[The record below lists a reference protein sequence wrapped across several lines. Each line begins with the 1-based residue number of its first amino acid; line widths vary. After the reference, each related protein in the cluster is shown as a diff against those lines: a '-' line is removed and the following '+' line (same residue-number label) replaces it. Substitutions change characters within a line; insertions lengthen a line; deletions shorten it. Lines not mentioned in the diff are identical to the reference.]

1 MANTFRVITKD
12 VMPASAGTP
21 ETLYT
26 CPSSTTAIVLG
37 LIMTNMHT
45 NVVTVDVILSSD
57 TTTGVNTGAAANNT
71 DMFLLNDTPIP
82 EGSTLEVLSG
92 NKLCLQT
99 TDILKIDCSIT
110 DKISVALTIMEIT

>member
-1 MANTFRVITKD
+1 MANTFRVITHD

-37 LIMTNMHT
+37 LIITNMHSA
-45 NVVTVDVILSSD
+45 VVTADVILSSD
-57 TTTGVNTGAAANNT
+57 TTTSVNTGAAANNT
-71 DMFLLNDTPIP
+71 DVFLLNDTPIP

-92 NKLCLQT
+92 NKLALQT
-99 TDILKIDCSIT
+99 TDILKIDCSIA
-110 DKISVALTIMEIT
+110 DKLSLALTIMEIT

>member
-1 MANTFRVITKD
+1 MANTFRVITHD

>member
-1 MANTFRVITKD
+1 MANTFRVITHD

-37 LIMTNMHT
+37 LILTNKHT
-45 NVVTVDVILSSD
+45 QVVTADVILSSD
-57 TTTGVNTGAAANNT
+57 TTTSVNTGAAANNT
-71 DMFLLNDTPIP
+71 DVFLLNDTPIP
-82 EGSTLEVLSG
+82 EGSTLEILSG
-92 NKLCLQT
+92 NKLALQT
-99 TDILKIDCSIT
+99 TEKKKIDCSIA

>member
-12 VMPASAGTP
+12 VAPASAGTP

-26 CPSSTTAIVLG
+26 CPSSTTAIILG
-37 LIMTNMHT
+37 LIIT
-45 NVVTVDVILSSD
+45 NVHTTLVTVDVILSSD
-57 TTTGVNTGAAANNT
+57 TTTSTNTGAAANNT

-82 EGSTLEVLSG
+82 EGSTLEILSG

-99 TDILKIDCSIT
+99 TDILKIDCSVA
-110 DKISVALTIMEIT
+110 DKVSLALTIMEIT

>member
-37 LIMTNMHT
+37 LIITNMHT
-45 NVVTVDVILSSD
+45 TLVTVDVILSSD